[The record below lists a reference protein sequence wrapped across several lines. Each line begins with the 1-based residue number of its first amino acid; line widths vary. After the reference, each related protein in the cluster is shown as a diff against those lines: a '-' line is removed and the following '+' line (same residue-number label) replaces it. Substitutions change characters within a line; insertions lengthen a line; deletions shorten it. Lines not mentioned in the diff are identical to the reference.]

1 MKTAKL
7 KFSEKLNEIAKIR
20 FQERDDL
27 LQTAMQNVFEE
38 MERRGMIVSSASAYK
53 IRDVVACEIVQSTI
67 IILQAAKESHSLY
80 FPRLS
85 EDILKIEAAI
95 LLKKRF
101 SEIDSAVVSKLN
113 KMFDKAANAKLLET
127 IRLQKDIG
135 GIESELF
142 IEVDKYFTE
151 LNEKTGK
158 TLKDRII
165 TSFNNNPFIV
175 ITSIVIAVIILLS
188 AFVVALRN
196 LN

>member
-1 MKTAKL
+1 ML
-7 KFSEKLNEIAKIR
+7 KFSEKLNERTKIR

-27 LQTAMQNVFEE
+27 FQRSMQKVFEE
-38 MERRGMIVSSASAYK
+38 MESRCMIVSDATACK
-53 IRDVVACEIVQSTI
+53 IRDVVASEIVQSTNV
-67 IILQAAKESHSLY
+67 ILQTAKEIHSLY

-85 EDILKIEAAI
+85 EDILKTESSI

-101 SEIDSAVVSKLN
+101 SEIDNAVVSELN
-113 KMFDKAANAKLLET
+113 KMFDETANARLLET
-127 IRLQKDIG
+127 IRLQKGIG
-135 GIESELF
+135 AIESELF

-175 ITSIVIAVIILLS
+175 IASIVIAVIIFLS

-196 LN
+196 LICGI